1 MIESTVT
8 ISADE
13 YRDLV
18 ESAQRGVALANA
30 VYENA
35 MVDTYGLTVNATALM
50 TVFKAVFPEDY
61 ELWEEDQ
68 EEKRRNVGEEA
79 PLE

>member
-1 MIESTVT
+1 MSESKVL
-8 ISADE
+8 ISSEE

-18 ESAQRGVALANA
+18 EGAQRGTALANA
-30 VYENA
+30 VYQNA

-61 ELWEEDQ
+61 ELWEEEQ
-68 EEKRRNVGEEA
+68 NEKRKNVGEEA

>member
-1 MIESTVT
+1 MSESKVL
-8 ISADE
+8 ISSEE
-13 YRDLV
+13 YRELV
-18 ESAQRGVALANA
+18 EAAQRGTALANA
-30 VYENA
+30 VYQNA
-35 MVDTYGLTVNATALM
+35 MVDKFGLTVNATALM

-68 EEKRRNVGEEA
+68 EDKRRNVGEEA